1 MAWVNL
7 VSYGDLK
14 SEQEGGAI
22 TENLPSTADEGRW
35 YVVHVFTGQED
46 KIRAYLLE
54 EAKRQ
59 GIEDKFKQVLI
70 PREEI
75 IEMRDGK
82 KRTKSRVFFPG
93 YLFVEMILDRSTEH
107 LILNTPQVIDF
118 GRKNKPQP
126 LSKREVDRILGRCND
141 AKGRE
146 VIEVPF
152 KVDEAIRVI
161 DGPFKDFTGV
171 IREINLEKRKLK
183 VMVSIFG
190 RSTPVELD
198 FLQVTTD
205 LGT

>member
-1 MAWVNL
+1 M
-7 VSYGDLK
+7 YHDDLK
-14 SEQEGGAI
+14 PEQEGEALA
-22 TENLPSTADEGRW
+22 ENRPNATDGKRW
-35 YVVHVFTGQED
+35 YVIHVFTGQEE
-46 KIRAYLLE
+46 KIRTYLLE
-54 EAKRQ
+54 EAKRA
-59 GIEDKFKQVLI
+59 GLEDKLTQVLI
-70 PREEI
+70 PREQI

-93 YLFVEMILDRSTEH
+93 YIFVEMVLDKSTEH
-107 LILNTPQVIDF
+107 IILNTPQVIDF
-118 GRKNKPQP
+118 GRRNKPQP
-126 LSKREVDRILGRCND
+126 LSQREVDRILGRCQD

-146 VIEVPF
+146 VVEVPF

-171 IREINLEKRKLK
+171 IREINVDKRKLK